1 MEGDND
7 VKPTKNIDETLVIQ
21 HDWHLGLR
29 EPISQFF
36 LGIRRSGAARTE
48 YFDVQITKLVDEYG
62 FAVMPGE
69 GSIKSTDFENVS
81 LDMLKNLHVT
91 FQGKTTIFVA
101 PISEQKIE
109 GLKSAPR
116 CFDVSCTGS
125 TYVTADSSGNLVIAS
140 AIKAETLRIL
150 KGHAMDVYRCM
161 YFPSGLV
168 VLTCGMDMTIRI
180 WAIDTGDCAR
190 TLKGHIQPVTG
201 IGIIGVGREV
211 LSCSKDGSARK
222 WNCGSAETV
231 EVWNFEKGAC
241 VDLAV
246 SVDSSRFAVIC
257 VNNHLSVIDLN
268 GEKENMYVYQ
278 TRRDIQLPS
287 EPNTLCFSDDEAGE
301 VVFVG
306 FEDGHVAAYNVVQQ
320 SLIGEIVTQKG
331 SVNCLKFFCNRLI
344 VAFNNGGVLAYPI
357 PRSSANQA
365 SGDSTVDAVNIISAE
380 YELTGADS
388 DPIYDMA
395 IHGRS
400 VYTVCRD
407 GFVRMYKLLWNA

>member
-1 MEGDND
+1 MEVDND
-7 VKPTKNIDETLVIQ
+7 VKATKNIDETLVIQ

-36 LGIRRSGAARTE
+36 IGIKRSGAARTE

-69 GSIKSTDFENVS
+69 GIIKSTDFENLS

-125 TYVTADSSGNLVIAS
+125 TYVTADSSGNLVVAS
-140 AIKAETLRIL
+140 AMRAEALRIL
-150 KGHAMDVYRCM
+150 KGHIMDIYRCT

-168 VLTCGMDMTIRI
+168 VLTGGMDMTLKI
-180 WAIDTGDCAR
+180 WAVDTGECAR
-190 TLKGHIQPVTG
+190 TLKGHTQSVTG
-201 IGIIGVGREV
+201 LGIIGVGREV
-211 LSCSKDGSARK
+211 LSCSNDGCARK

-231 EVWNFEKGAC
+231 EAWSFQKGKC
-241 VDLAV
+241 IDLAV

-257 VNNHLSVIDLN
+257 EKNHLVVIDLH
-268 GEKENMYVYQ
+268 GEKV
-278 TRRDIQLPS
+278 RRDIQLPS
-287 EPNTLCFSDDEAGE
+287 EPNTLCFSGDEAGE

-306 FEDGHVAAYNVVQQ
+306 FDDGHVAAYNVSQK

-331 SVNCLKFFCNRLI
+331 SVNCLKYFCNRLI
-344 VAFNNGGVLAYPI
+344 VAFNNGGVLAYQI
-357 PRSSANQA
+357 PSSANQA
-365 SGDSTVDAVNIISAE
+365 SGDCADTAVNIISAE